1 MGNLKTNNIMN
12 DFNQIKSVVLDDSN
26 KVDDL
31 IRDNL
36 NTDVALI
43 SKVSEY
49 IINSGG
55 KRIRPLIVLLVS
67 HALSYKKENAH

>member
-1 MGNLKTNNIMN
+1 MDNIKTNNIMD

-49 IINSGG
+49 IIN
-55 KRIRPLIVLLVS
+55 RT
-67 HALSYKKENAH
+67 

>member
-1 MGNLKTNNIMN
+1 MGNLKTNNIMG

-55 KRIRPLIVLLVS
+55 KRIRPLIGFIG
-67 HALSYKKENAH
+67 LSCIEL